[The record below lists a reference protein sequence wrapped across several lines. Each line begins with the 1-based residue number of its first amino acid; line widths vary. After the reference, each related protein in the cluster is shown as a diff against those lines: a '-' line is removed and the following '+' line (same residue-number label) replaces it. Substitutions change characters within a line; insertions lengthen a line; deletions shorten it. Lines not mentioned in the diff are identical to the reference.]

1 MGKMGCLTVGPHT
14 SHCTCG
20 GYKKKE
26 RERDLTGALHVK
38 TPLPSAPCKLCPFL
52 SVHDSACRATFLI
65 LVPTICSGD
74 LGAAGR
80 LDTFWIQSN
89 KQLYTKLVHA
99 WTTKYSY
106 TKEQTMFTNAIV
118 YQHKGWWPKMQFA
131 FTERFRVTWFHP
143 ANSYSWS

>member
-1 MGKMGCLTVGPHT
+1 MGCLTVGPHT

-80 LDTFWIQSN
+80 LDTFESRA
-89 KQLYTKLVHA
+89 T
-99 WTTKYSY
+99 
-106 TKEQTMFTNAIV
+106 
-118 YQHKGWWPKMQFA
+118 
-131 FTERFRVTWFHP
+131 
-143 ANSYSWS
+143 NSYIRNWCMREQPSTVIRKSRQCSLMPSCISTKGDGPRCNLLSRKGFELLGSIQQTVIVGHNR